1 MKNYNW
7 GNLYTPNMYGEIIV
21 KIASQKKKLSI
32 NPQGNYDEIVHDIA
46 NWIENLLG
54 MYMPRLSDLTEMI
67 ADAFLLVMKSK
78 RMKPDLNNFQSFLD
92 HLRAD
97 VYRELARGVMGRGL
111 GIKTKYEVK
120 VKK

>member
-78 RMKPDLNNFQSFLD
+78 RKSPDLKNFESFLD

-97 VYRELARGVMGRGL
+97 VYRELARGVMGMGL

>member
-67 ADAFLLVMKSK
+67 ADAFLLVIKSK
-78 RMKPDLNNFQSFLD
+78 RKSPDLKNFESFLD

-97 VYRELARGVMGRGL
+97 VYRELFKGVMDKDL
-111 GIKTKYEVK
+111 GIKTKYELK
-120 VKK
+120 H